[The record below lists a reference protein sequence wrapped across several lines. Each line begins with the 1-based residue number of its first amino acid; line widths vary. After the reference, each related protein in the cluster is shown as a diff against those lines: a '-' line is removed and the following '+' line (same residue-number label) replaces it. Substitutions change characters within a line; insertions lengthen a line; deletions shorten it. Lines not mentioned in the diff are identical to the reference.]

1 MLILYE
7 SNMKTYDFVKGNSVC
22 TNEEKFCFM
31 TSMLKNEDRS

>member
-1 MLILYE
+1 M
-7 SNMKTYDFVKGNSVC
+7 SQNMKTYGFVKGNSVC